1 MRGIQMTKSI
11 MTTKKDANTLVEVLT
26 AFGIESNVTISGTRW
41 CVEFDFDSA
50 QIKHENRKKS
60 NAGRKPKCELT
71 GIKMQKELMKIGMA
85 GVCEKYGIT
94 ERTVY
99 RKLNEK

>member
-1 MRGIQMTKSI
+1 MTKSI

-26 AFGIESNVTISGTRW
+26 VFGIESAVSVTGSRW
-41 CVEFDFDSA
+41 CVEFDFDPD
-50 QIKHENRKKS
+50 QIKNKNT
-60 NAGRKPKCELT
+60 NAGRKPKCTLT
-71 GIKMQKELMKIGMA
+71 GIKMQKELMRLGMT

-99 RKLNEK
+99 RKLKGK